1 MTRTR
6 LLRLGYILGGLALM
20 SQAAWLSLGAAEM
33 HPLHIALQDG
43 FQGQHVRISVNGQ
56 SVFDRPGVTTDL
68 RISRA
73 DAVDVSAPAQ
83 RVRIEATVDPGGV
96 SGATEVDVVATP
108 HVAIDFVG
116 GSLRFKVSAEPFAY
130 M

>member
-1 MTRTR
+1 MLDGTR
-6 LLRLGYILGGLALM
+6 GDAVV
-20 SQAAWLSLGAAEM
+20 QAF
-33 HPLHIALQDG
+33 LHVAVEQPVDHARG
-43 FQGQHVRISVNGQ
+43 KA
-56 SVFDRPGVTTDL
+56 
-68 RISRA
+68 ISRA
-73 DAVDVSAPAQ
+73 EAVDVSAPAQ